1 MNVSIVF
8 DKLFKETKQV
18 FLLGGFNINL
28 LNNCYQ
34 PTNDF
39 LDSLASNSSMVRTQ
53 CFSEKLRKI
62 FLYIYIYSYFFWKNF
77 SREYLVASK
86 FLLEMPT
93 FKENVIICAITI
105 IKVRD
110 LLFTLLQVIA
120 ILATKFQ
127 KWMNSHYSSW

>member
-8 DKLFKETKQV
+8 DKLLKETKQV

-62 FLYIYIYSYFFWKNF
+62 FLYIYIF
-77 SREYLVASK
+77 L
-86 FLLEMPT
+86 FLLKKFFQGIFSCFE
-93 FKENVIICAITI
+93 
-105 IKVRD
+105 
-110 LLFTLLQVIA
+110 
-120 ILATKFQ
+120 ILIRNA
-127 KWMNSHYSSW
+127 YI

>member
-28 LNNCYQ
+28 LNNSYQ

-39 LDSLASNSSMVRTQ
+39 LDSLASNSFMV
-53 CFSEKLRKI
+53 FLKNYEK
-62 FLYIYIYSYFFWKNF
+62 FFYIYIYSYFFWKNF